1 MKRFHLVAGAM
12 ALLAF
17 AACESLPVA
26 PIVEEGD
33 YPDASSDGAV
43 DARGDAPSDAAPD
56 TALPADASPDVAL
69 VTDATTPDA
78 DAGSLDAAAD
88 VADADAAD

>member
-1 MKRFHLVAGAM
+1 MKRFHLVAAVL

-43 DARGDAPSDAAPD
+43 DARGDAPSDAPAD
-56 TALPADASPDVAL
+56 TAPTADASPDVAQL
-69 VTDATTPDA
+69 PDATTQDA
-78 DAGSLDAAAD
+78 DAGALDAAAD
-88 VADADAAD
+88 VADADAGD